1 MDKIRILVVDD
12 ESSLRLGVKSILAE
26 EGYEVEEA
34 QTGEEAIEKIRDD
47 APHLV
52 LQDVNMG
59 AGMKGFDVCRR
70 IKANP
75 RTRQIGVVM
84 LTADSEKGTVVE
96 CAEAG
101 ADDYLLK
108 PYDSARLLDKVRK
121 IFPKASEAIEGGM
134 EKSEDP
140 EADSA
145 QDEQESQSDSA
156 PAAPPVK
163 IKKPVSSV
171 MRTKRR

>member
-1 MDKIRILVVDD
+1 MDKIRILIVDD
-12 ESSLRLGVKSILAE
+12 ESSLRLGVKSVLAD

-34 QTGEEAIEKIRDD
+34 QTGEDAIEKIRAA

-75 RTRQIGVVM
+75 MTRQIGVIM
-84 LTADSEKGTVVE
+84 LTADGEKGTVVE
-96 CAEAG
+96 CVEAG

-108 PYDSARLLDKVRK
+108 PYDSTRLLDKVRR
-121 IFPKASEAIEGGM
+121 ILPKAPVEVDGDGRKPEELAVHSSPAEEA
-134 EKSEDP
+134 SRR
-140 EADSA
+140 
-145 QDEQESQSDSA
+145 DSA
-156 PAAPPVK
+156 PASPPMK
-163 IKKPVSSV
+163 LKKPISSV